1 MMSDKKNPLEVIKED
16 DQSTPASPK
25 EKTAEEEAAEGKA
38 EAKTSFELPEG
49 YLLAKEM
56 RELFEE
62 DIVTHVQGSS
72 EPESD

>member
-25 EKTAEEEAAEGKA
+25 EEEKEAAEGKA